1 MLTVAISYVGR
12 QLLHPLNV
20 NLPAVPPQA
29 AIESIESRDNH
40 QAIGLERER
49 GWIASACLGDPASVM
64 LRMTP
69 SA

>member
-1 MLTVAISYVGR
+1 M
-12 QLLHPLNV
+12 HPVSV
-20 NLPAVPPQA
+20 NRPEVPSQA
-29 AIESIESRDNH
+29 EIESIESRDNH
-40 QAIGLERER
+40 QTIGLERER